1 VNLSEFAIRRP
12 IAIMMVVVGVILIG
26 LVSSSKIPFTLLPDI
41 TYPKLTIRTEYPH
54 AAPEE
59 VENLVTKPIEQTV
72 GIIQNVVKQS
82 SVSRTGM
89 SEVVVEF
96 RWGVDMDVAVMDI
109 REKLQLLEGFLP
121 DGVKKPVLL
130 RYDPG
135 ADPIMTIGIAGKME
149 LSELRF
155 LVEREVER
163 ELERIDGVAA
173 VKVEGGYEDEIVIAL
188 DEAKLARFKLTPD
201 TVISRL
207 QRENINLAGG
217 TLTEAGEELS
227 VRTLNEFKDLDE
239 IKSVVVSTGASGG
252 AAASGLS
259 ALGGL
264 GGGLGSLGGLAGMF
278 MGGGLNLS
286 GLTGMLPGVSG
297 GESTTEVS
305 VPIRLGDIAE
315 VRVRHKPREEIVRL
329 NGKECIKVSI
339 YKEGDANIV
348 QVAGMVNKAMDKIKD
363 NLRLEAPGRE
373 ETRKLKSPVEKLKRF
388 VNWWVYLFFYT
399 RPFHVYTAHPKLMDE
414 IEINTIS
421 DQSSFIRDSVFSVI
435 QAAMWAAIIA
445 ILVLYIFLRNIPS
458 TWIIGVAIPISVIAT
473 FTLMYFTKISFN
485 TMSLAGLALG
495 VGNVVDNSIVV
506 LENILRHRAKS
517 KDLRGTAVKA
527 TGEVGLAIIA
537 STTTNII
544 VFFPILYV
552 EGMFRQVFGD
562 LALTVTYSMI
572 ASVFAAM
579 IMVPMLAVHLGAR
592 VKLPKKLADPDLIEE
607 GQLDDEEER
616 VRLNLLR
623 RPAFSELGKTGNR
636 LWRGTEYLFL
646 LSGWA
651 AITAYQVAVWG
662 LGNSFLFFLRTPL
675 RWFDDSFNSLKMSY
689 PKLVAA
695 TLKQPGKVFTASLI
709 LLVVA
714 FLGLFFVGFELLP
727 DVDQNEFRAH
737 LRLPVGTPIEESDRR
752 LTGIESKM
760 KALPGADKITNV
772 FTTVG
777 ASGMSGEMEIEKSE
791 NLGEMVVT
799 LAGRAD
805 RPFSDNQ
812 MISRLRGVLRDEVNL
827 QYYFS
832 KPQLFS
838 YKNPVEIEI
847 VGYNLNELRNA
858 SRLSMNELVQIP
870 GLADLDSSVKEANPE
885 IAINVD
891 RERAAHFGLT
901 ASGVAEILQKKV
913 KGSLATNFREQDR
926 QTDIMVEV
934 SEDQRQS
941 IGDLAN
947 LSIPVA
953 GREPVLLSALAD
965 IRPSQGPGNITRVSG
980 SRVALIRANL
990 NGINLG
996 EAVSRINRKL
1006 GELEFPRGTYYRITG
1021 QNEEM
1026 NKSINSLYL
1035 AIFLAV
1041 FLVYISLSAQFG
1053 SLLHPF
1059 VIMFGAF
1066 YSLIGLTVLFLITG
1080 TTINVFS
1087 LIGIIMMIGNSVNAA
1102 ILLVSTVNELRAEGA
1117 DRITAIVNAAQ
1128 FRLRP
1133 NLITSLNTIIGMIP
1147 MALPI
1152 GEGYEFRIPMAV
1164 AVIGGL
1170 SGSLFFSLTVVPSI
1184 YLLFDTAGEKVRA
1197 FFWPAAVPAEPQAPA
1212 ADPPGPDQPG
1222 A

>member
-12 IAIMMVVVGVILIG
+12 IAILMVVVGVILIG

-41 TYPKLTIRTEYPH
+41 TYPKVTIRTEYPH

-109 REKLQLLEGFLP
+109 REKLQLLESFLP
-121 DGVKKPVLL
+121 EGVKKPLLL

-155 LVEREVER
+155 LVEREIER

-188 DEAKLARFKLTPD
+188 DEAKLARFKLNPD

-227 VRTLNEFKDLDE
+227 VRTLNEFKSLDE
-239 IKSVVVSTGASGG
+239 IKSVVVSTGAPGG
-252 AAASGLS
+252 AGTSGISGLG

-264 GGGLGSLGGLAGMF
+264 GSFGGLAGMM
-278 MGGGLNLS
+278 MGGGLNLA
-286 GLTGMLPGVSG
+286 GLTGMLPGMSG
-297 GESTTEVS
+297 GGEPAAQVS

-315 VRVRHKPREEIVRL
+315 VRVRHKEREEIVRL

-339 YKEGDANIV
+339 FKEGDANIV
-348 QVAGMVNKAMDKIKD
+348 QVAGTVNKSIDKIKD
-363 NLRLEAPGRE
+363 NLRMEAPSRE
-373 ETRKLKSPVEKLKRF
+373 ELSKLKSPVEKLKRF

-399 RPFHVYTAHPKLMDE
+399 RPFHTYAAHPRLMDE

-421 DQSSFIRDSVFSVI
+421 DQSSFIKDSVFSVI
-435 QAAMWAAIIA
+435 QAALWAAIIA
-445 ILVLYIFLRNIPS
+445 ILVLYVFLRNIPS
-458 TWIIGVAIPISVIAT
+458 TWIIGLAIPISVIAT

-506 LENILRHRAKS
+506 LENILRHRAKN
-517 KDLRGTAVKA
+517 KDLKGSAVKA

-592 VKLPKKLADPDLIEE
+592 VKLPRKLADPDLVAE
-607 GQLDDEEER
+607 GQEDEEE
-616 VRLNLLR
+616 VVKLNLVR
-623 RPAFSELGKTGNR
+623 RPAYSELGKGGNR
-636 LWRGTEYLFL
+636 VWRGTEYMFL
-646 LSGWA
+646 MSGWSA
-651 AITAYQVAVWG
+651 LTAYRVSVWI
-662 LGNSFLFFLRTPL
+662 LGGIFLFFLRTPL
-675 RWFDDSFNSLKMSY
+675 RWFDNSFMSLKMSY

-695 TLKQPGKVFTASLI
+695 TLKRPGKVFTASLA
-709 LLVVA
+709 LLGIA

-752 LTGIESKM
+752 LSAIESRM
-760 KALPGADKITNV
+760 NSLPGADKITNV

-777 ASGMSGEMEIEKSE
+777 ASGVSGEMEVEKSE
-791 NLGEMVVT
+791 NLGELMVILT
-799 LAGRAD
+799 GRAN
-805 RPFSDNQ
+805 RNFSDNQ
-812 MISRLRGVLRDEVNL
+812 MTSRIRGMLGDEVNL
-827 QYYFS
+827 HYYFS

-838 YKNPVEIEI
+838 YKNPIEIEI
-847 VGYNLNELRNA
+847 VGYNLSELRRA
-858 SRLSMNELVQIP
+858 SQTAMTELVQIP

-891 RERAAHFGLT
+891 RERASHFGLT
-901 ASGVAEILQKKV
+901 ASQVAEILQKKV
-913 KGSLATNFREQDR
+913 KGSLATNFRERDR
-926 QTDIMVEV
+926 QTDIIVEV

-953 GREPVLLSALAD
+953 GKEPVLLSALAD

-980 SRVALIRANL
+980 TRVALIRANL
-990 NGINLG
+990 SGINLG
-996 EAVSRINRKL
+996 EAVRRINQKL
-1006 GELEFPRGTYYRITG
+1006 GGLEFPRGTYYRITG

-1102 ILLVSTVNELRAEGA
+1102 ILLVTTVNELRAEGM
-1117 DRITAIVNAAQ
+1117 DRISAIVNAAQ

-1184 YLLFDTAGEKVRA
+1184 YLLFDEAGVKVKA
-1197 FFWPAAVPAEPQAPA
+1197 LLWPAAVAAEPPGS
-1212 ADPPGPDQPG
+1212 DRSGPDQPG